1 VTMEL
6 LKLEQMRSWILTTAA
21 AIETNATLLSDLDA
35 AIGDGDHG
43 ANMSRGFRAV
53 VKKLETTDSADIGAL
68 FKMVGMTLISTVGGA
83 SGPLYGG
90 FFLELG
96 KQTVGKQELDAA
108 TLASILE
115 AGLGD
120 IKRRGKAELGDKTMV
135 DALTPAVAAMKAAGN
150 DITVATRT
158 AAATARDAA
167 EKTKPLLARKG
178 RASYLGE
185 RSIGHQDPGATS
197 TALLLEALAT
207 VSAGA

>member
-1 VTMEL
+1 MEL
-6 LKLEQMRSWILTTAA
+6 LKLEQMQSWILTAA
-21 AIETNATLLSDLDA
+21 AAMEANATLLSDLDA

-43 ANMSRGFRAV
+43 TNMSRGFRAV
-53 VKKLETTDSADIGAL
+53 VKKLETTPAADIGAL
-68 FKMVGMTLISTVGGA
+68 FKSVGMTLLSSVGGA
-83 SGPLYGG
+83 AGPLYGG

-96 KQTVGKQELDAA
+96 RQTAGKQELDAA

-120 IKRRGKAELGDKTMV
+120 IKRRGRAELGDKTMV
-135 DALTPAVAAMKAAGN
+135 DALTPAVEAMKAAGN
-150 DITVATRT
+150 DIVAATR
-158 AAATARDAA
+158 AAANTARDAA
-167 EKTKPLLARKG
+167 EKTKPLLALKG

>member
-1 VTMEL
+1 MEV

-21 AIETNATLLSDLDA
+21 AIEKNSTLLSDLDA

-43 ANMSRGFRAV
+43 ANMSRGFTAV
-53 VKKLETTDSADIGAL
+53 AKKLETAQPADIGAL
-68 FKMVGMTLISTVGGA
+68 FKTVGMTLISTVGGA

-96 KQTVGKQELDAA
+96 RQTAGKQELDSAA
-108 TLASILE
+108 LASMLQ
-115 AGLGD
+115 AGLDD
-120 IKRRGKAELGDKTMV
+120 IKKRGKAELGDKTMV
-135 DALTPAVAAMKAAGN
+135 DALTPAVEAMRSAGN
-150 DITVATRT
+150 GLAEATRT

-167 EKTKPLLARKG
+167 EKTTPMLARKG

-197 TALLLEALAT
+197 SAILLESLAE
-207 VSAGA
+207 VSATA

>member
-1 VTMEL
+1 MEV

-21 AIETNATLLSDLDA
+21 AIEKNSTLLSDLDA

-43 ANMSRGFRAV
+43 ANMSRGFTAV
-53 VKKLETTDSADIGAL
+53 AKKLETAQSADIGAL
-68 FKMVGMTLISTVGGA
+68 FKTVGMTLISTVGGA

-96 KQTVGKQELDAA
+96 RQTAGKQEVDSAA
-108 TLASILE
+108 VASMLQ
-115 AGLGD
+115 AGLDD
-120 IKRRGKAELGDKTMV
+120 IKKRGKAELGDKTMV
-135 DALTPAVAAMKAAGN
+135 DALTPAVEAMRSAGN
-150 DITVATRT
+150 GLAEATRT

-167 EKTKPLLARKG
+167 EKTTPLLARKG

-197 TALLLEALAT
+197 SAILLESLAE
-207 VSAGA
+207 VSATA